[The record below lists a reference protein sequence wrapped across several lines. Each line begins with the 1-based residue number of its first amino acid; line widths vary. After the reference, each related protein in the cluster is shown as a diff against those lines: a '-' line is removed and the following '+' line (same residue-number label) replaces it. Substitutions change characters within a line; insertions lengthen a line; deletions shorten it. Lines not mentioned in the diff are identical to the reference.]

1 MKWEFTI
8 AEFSN
13 SLSTESLEAKLD
25 MYGYNGWDLISVI
38 NYGENNKFFFKRE
51 LELEE

>member
-25 MYGYNGWDLISVI
+25 MYGYNGWDLVSVI
-38 NYGENNKFFFKRE
+38 NCGENSKFVFKRE